1 MTNLELATRLASSTL
16 FGSLIGIERQWH
28 HKNAG
33 IKTNTLV
40 AVGST
45 AFALISELGFGPTN
59 NPAQV
64 ASGVVSGIGFIGA
77 GVIMR
82 RGSSVQGINS
92 AATLWATASMGLAIG
107 GGYYRLG
114 WIILLVVLAIQ
125 FFVRWLANWIDAH
138 SGFIISNVSYKVVVG
153 LAPTAGEDIRSA
165 WSLFA
170 SQPGVSVVHYHE
182 FHTAR
187 SDLQIEAEVG
197 LSEAQVKQLTGLIQ
211 RFSQTK
217 GVVRA
222 EWSELKTVDSD

>member
-1 MTNLELATRLASSTL
+1 MEFATRLVSSTL
-16 FGSLIGIERQWH
+16 FGTLIGIERQWH

-45 AFALISELGFGPTN
+45 VFGLISELGFGSTT

-114 WIILLVVLAIQ
+114 WMILLVVLGIQ
-125 FFVRWLANWIDAH
+125 FFVRWLASWIDAH
-138 SGFIISNVSYKVVVG
+138 SGFIIPNVSYKVIVA
-153 LAPTAGEDIRSA
+153 LAPAAGENIRSA
-165 WSLFA
+165 WSAFA
-170 SQPGVSVVHYHE
+170 SQPGVSTFHYHE
-182 FHTAR
+182 FQTLP

-197 LSEAQVKQLTGLIQ
+197 LSEGQVKQLTGLIQ

-222 EWSELKTVDSD
+222 EWSEFKSVDSD

>member
-1 MTNLELATRLASSTL
+1 MTNLELAARLFSSTL
-16 FGSLIGIERQWH
+16 FGTLIGIERQWH

-45 AFALISELGFGPTN
+45 AFGLISELGFGPTN

-64 ASGVVSGIGFIGA
+64 ASGVVAGIGFIGA

-107 GGYYRLG
+107 AGYYSLG
-114 WIILLVVLAIQ
+114 WMVLLVVLGIQ
-125 FFVRWLANWIDAH
+125 FFVRGLASWIDAR
-138 SGFIISNVSYKVVVG
+138 SGFLIPNLSYKVVVG
-153 LAPTAGEDIRSA
+153 LTPAAGGNIRSA
-165 WSLFA
+165 WSSFA
-170 SQPGVSVVHYHE
+170 SQPGISTVHYHE
-182 FHTAR
+182 LQTVT
-187 SDLQIEAEVG
+187 SELQIEAEVG
-197 LSEAQVKQLTGLIQ
+197 LSEAQLKRLTELVQ
-211 RFSQTK
+211 RFSQTE

-222 EWSELKTVDSD
+222 EWSEVRAVDSD